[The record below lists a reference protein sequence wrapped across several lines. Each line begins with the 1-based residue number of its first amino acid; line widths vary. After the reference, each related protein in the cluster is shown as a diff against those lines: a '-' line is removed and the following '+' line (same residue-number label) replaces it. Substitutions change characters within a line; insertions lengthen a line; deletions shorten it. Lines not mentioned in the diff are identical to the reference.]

1 MAYDA
6 DADAPCFDGL
16 PVSADACAAE
26 PAASTQPQK
35 QRQRRKGSSKQQ
47 ATDPLSRLL
56 SSLPWK
62 LKRRQIRQ
70 LSLVAELV
78 IGSAMSG
85 LMAWAVVLLLQR
97 IMQVGPLPVSLA
109 DLQSRP
115 PCTMIQVVGSQ
126 V

>member
-1 MAYDA
+1 MASDA

-16 PVSADACAAE
+16 PVSADACLAE

-47 ATDPLSRLL
+47 ATDPLSSLL
-56 SSLPWK
+56 SRLPWK

-78 IGSAMSG
+78 IGTAMSG
-85 LMAWAVVLLLQR
+85 LMAWVVVLLLQR
-97 IMQVGPLPVSLA
+97 IMQVRRLPVLLA
-109 DLQSRP
+109 DSQAYISKNV
-115 PCTMIQVVGSQ
+115 TDVAVAQV
-126 V
+126 